1 MFCCGDPEPLP
12 PEPPPAGLAALQGI
26 PVSGGVVEG
35 PARVAR
41 TPAEAS
47 AMRPGEILVVP
58 YTDAG
63 WTPYFGV
70 AAGLATEIGGTL
82 SHGAVV
88 ARELGLPAVV
98 DLRRAT
104 ERLRT
109 GQRVRLDADAGVLQ
123 ALEP

>member
-1 MFCCGDPEPLP
+1 M
-12 PEPPPAGLAALQGI
+12 
-26 PVSGGVVEG
+26 
-35 PARVAR
+35 
-41 TPAEAS
+41 T
-47 AMRPGEILVVP
+47 RPTFTLI
-58 YTDAG
+58 A
-63 WTPYFGV
+63 V